1 MIQELLEKYGVFVLV
16 LAYLIINVY
25 LRNLKVLVLFLVT
38 FVGFYQTVTN
48 KTYALVIAY
57 LVSISFSIVKNFHL
71 LENFNGVPKIPSS
84 FSELNGTLN
93 GKLNGTLN
101 GKLNGKLNGLNQI
114 DESKITAEKVDTP
127 QPYNSIKA
135 KKGKVKKNRNRAPI
149 EIRDD
154 HLYDPNKDNL
164 EIQEILSDKLVS
176 EFLEKLKKEK
186 HVKVKNKKMSF
197 YKLKPVIAELD
208 GDTVNSLKNE
218 IMYEANNL
226 LKKNVVVSRDNYII
240 DGHYTWYLKG
250 VFLSEKDE
258 DTMIDSKYTDSLN
271 VIQIDLDVD
280 ELIQK
285 MKNYK
290 FSYNANL
297 LSKFSMDK
305 NKMDALAENIK
316 TLKKSVEKLE
326 EHYVDL
332 SNVNL
337 V

>member
-1 MIQELLEKYGVFVLV
+1 MIQEILEKYGVFVLV

-71 LENFNGVPKIPSS
+71 LENFKGVPKIPSS
-84 FSELNGTLN
+84 FAELNGTLN
-93 GKLNGTLN
+93 GKLNG
-101 GKLNGKLNGLNQI
+101 KKAPLNGKLNGLKQV
-114 DESKITAEKVDTP
+114 DESKITAEKVEVP
-127 QPYNSIKA
+127 QPYNSMKA
-135 KKGKVKKNRNRAPI
+135 KKGKVKKNRNRPPV

-176 EFLEKLKKEK
+176 EFLEKLRKEK

-258 DTMIDSKYTDSLN
+258 ETIIDSRYTDSLN
-271 VIQIDLDVD
+271 VIQIDLNID

-305 NKMDALAENIK
+305 NKMDSLAENIK

>member
-16 LAYLIINVY
+16 IAYLIINVY

-38 FVGFYQTVTN
+38 FVAFYQTVTN

-71 LENFNGVPKIPSS
+71 LENFKGVPKIPSS
-84 FSELNGTLN
+84 FTELNGTL
-93 GKLNGTLN
+93 K
-101 GKLNGKLNGLNQI
+101 GKLNGLKQV
-114 DESKITAEKVDTP
+114 DESKITAEKVETP
-127 QPYNSIKA
+127 QPYNSIRA
-135 KKGKVKKNRNRAPI
+135 KKGKVKKNRSKPRV

-154 HLYDPNKDNL
+154 HLYDPKKDDL

>member
-1 MIQELLEKYGVFVLV
+1 MIQEILEKYGIFVLV
-16 LAYLIINVY
+16 LAYLVINIY

-38 FVGFYQTVTN
+38 FIAFYQTVTN

-57 LVSISFSIVKNFHL
+57 LVSISYAIVKNFHL
-71 LENFNGVPKIPSS
+71 LENFNSVPKIPSS
-84 FSELNGTLN
+84 FKELNGTLN
-93 GKLNGTLN
+93 GLKH
-101 GKLNGKLNGLNQI
+101 I
-114 DESKITAEKVDTP
+114 E
-127 QPYNSIKA
+127 SIKKEMTNKPVPHNKIRS
-135 KKGKVKKNRNRAPI
+135 KKKLVVVDDNKPRAELRN
-149 EIRDD
+149 D
-154 HLYDPNKDNL
+154 HVYDPNKNDL
-164 EIQEILSDKLVS
+164 EIQEILSDKLVA
-176 EFLEKLKKEK
+176 EFLEKIRKAG

-218 IMYEANNL
+218 VLYEANNL
-226 LKKNVVVSRDNYII
+226 LKKNVVVSKDNYII

-250 VFLSEKDE
+250 VFLAEKDE
-258 DTMIDSKYTDSLN
+258 HTIIDNKYTDSLN
-271 VIQIDLDVD
+271 VVQIDLPID

-285 MKNYK
+285 MKHYK
-290 FSYNANL
+290 LDYNSAV

-305 NKMDALAENIK
+305 NKMDDLAENIR

>member
-1 MIQELLEKYGVFVLV
+1 MIQEILEKYGVFVLV

-71 LENFNGVPKIPSS
+71 LENFKGVPKIPSS
-84 FSELNGTLN
+84 FAELNGALN
-93 GKLNGTLN
+93 GKLNNKKAPLN
-101 GKLNGKLNGLNQI
+101 ELKQV
-114 DESKITAEKVDTP
+114 DESRITSEKQETP
-127 QPYNSIKA
+127 QAHNEIRSKQR
-135 KKGKVKKNRNRAPI
+135 KVKKNRKRPQV

-154 HLYDPNKDNL
+154 HLYDPKKDDL
-164 EIQEILSDKLVS
+164 EVQEILSDRLVS
-176 EFLEKLKKEK
+176 EFLDKVKKDK
-186 HVKVKNKKMSF
+186 HIKVKNKKMSF

-208 GDTVNSLKNE
+208 RDTVSSLKNE
-218 IMYEANNL
+218 IMFEANNL
-226 LKKNVVVSRDNYII
+226 LKKNVIISQDNYII

-250 VFLSEKDE
+250 VFLAEKDD
-258 DTMIDSKYTDSLN
+258 DTIIDSKYTDSLN
-271 VIQIDLDVD
+271 VIQIDLNIN

-285 MKNYK
+285 IKNYK
-290 FSYNANL
+290 LDYNANL

-305 NKMDALAENIK
+305 NKMDELASNIK

-326 EHYVDL
+326 AHYVDL

>member
-1 MIQELLEKYGVFVLV
+1 MIQEILEKYGVFVLV

-71 LENFNGVPKIPSS
+71 LENFKGVPKIPSS
-84 FSELNGTLN
+84 FAELNGTLN
-93 GKLNGTLN
+93 GTLNNKKAPLN
-101 GKLNGKLNGLNQI
+101 GKLDGLKQV
-114 DESKITAEKVDTP
+114 DESKITAEKVETP
-127 QPYNSIKA
+127 QPYNSMKA
-135 KKGKVKKNRNRAPI
+135 KKGKVRKNRNRPPV

-154 HLYDPNKDNL
+154 HLYDPNKDSL

-258 DTMIDSKYTDSLN
+258 ETIIDSRYTDSLN
-271 VIQIDLDVD
+271 VIQIDLDID

-305 NKMDALAENIK
+305 NKMDELAENIK

>member
-1 MIQELLEKYGVFVLV
+1 MIQEILEKYGVFALV
-16 LAYLIINVY
+16 LAYLIINIY

-38 FVGFYQTVTN
+38 FIAFYQTVSN

-57 LVSISFSIVKNFHL
+57 LVSITFSIVKNFHL
-71 LENFNGVPKIPSS
+71 LENFNTVPKIPSS
-84 FSELNGTLN
+84 FKELNGTLN
-93 GKLNGTLN
+93 GLKPFNAEQVVSRD
-101 GKLNGKLNGLNQI
+101 K
-114 DESKITAEKVDTP
+114 KIKP
-127 QPYNSIKA
+127 KPYNKIRS
-135 KKGKVKKNRNRAPI
+135 KKGVVVRDNSKPPV
-149 EIRDD
+149 EIRDN
-154 HLYDPNKDNL
+154 HLYNPKQDSL
-164 EIQEILSDKLVS
+164 EIEEILSDRLVE
-176 EFLEKLKKEK
+176 EFLEKIKKDGHIK
-186 HVKVKNKKMSF
+186 IKNKKMSF

-226 LKKNVVVSRDNYII
+226 LKKNVIVSSDNYII

-258 DTMIDSKYTDSLN
+258 ETMIDEKYTDSLN
-271 VIQIDLDVD
+271 VVKIDLPID

-285 MKNYK
+285 IKNYK
-290 FSYNANL
+290 LDYNANL
-297 LSKFSMDK
+297 LSKFSLDK
-305 NKMDALAENIK
+305 NKMDALAENIR

>member
-1 MIQELLEKYGVFVLV
+1 MIQEILEKYGVFVLV

-38 FVGFYQTVTN
+38 FIGFYQTVTN

-71 LENFNGVPKIPSS
+71 LENFKGVPKIPSS
-84 FSELNGTLN
+84 FAELN

-101 GKLNGKLNGLNQI
+101 NKKAPLNGKLDGLKQV
-114 DESKITAEKVDTP
+114 DESKITAEKVETP
-127 QPYNSIKA
+127 QPYNSMKA
-135 KKGKVKKNRNRAPI
+135 KKGKVRKNRNRPPV

-154 HLYDPNKDNL
+154 HLYDPNKDSL

-226 LKKNVVVSRDNYII
+226 LKKNVVVSRNNYII

-271 VIQIDLDVD
+271 VIQIDLDID

-305 NKMDALAENIK
+305 NKMDSLAENIK

-326 EHYVDL
+326 DHYVDL

>member
-1 MIQELLEKYGVFVLV
+1 MIQEILEKYGIFVLV
-16 LAYLIINVY
+16 LAYLLINVY
-25 LRNLKVLVLFLVT
+25 LRNLRVLVLFLVT
-38 FVGFYQTVTN
+38 FIAFYQTVTN

-57 LVSISFSIVKNFHL
+57 LVSISYSIVKNFHL
-71 LENFNGVPKIPSS
+71 LENFNTVPKIPSS
-84 FSELNGTLN
+84 FKELS
-93 GKLNGTLN
+93 
-101 GKLNGKLNGLNQI
+101 GL
-114 DESKITAEKVDTP
+114 KPFAP
-127 QPYNSIKA
+127 A
-135 KKGKVKKNRNRAPI
+135 KKVKANKPVPHNKIRSKKGLV
-149 EIRDD
+149 IRDD
-154 HLYDPNKDNL
+154 NKPPVELRDNHVYDSKKNDL
-164 EIQEILSDKLVS
+164 EIQEILSDRLVA
-176 EFLEKLKKEK
+176 EFLEKIRKAG

-218 IMYEANNL
+218 VLYEANNL
-226 LKKNVVVSRDNYII
+226 LKKKVVVSKDNYII

-250 VFLSEKDE
+250 VFLAEKDE
-258 DTMIDSKYTDSLN
+258 HTIIDHKYTDSIN
-271 VIQIDLDVD
+271 VVQIDLPIN

-285 MKNYK
+285 MKHYK
-290 FSYNANL
+290 LDYNSAV

-305 NKMDALAENIK
+305 NKMDDLAENIR

>member
-1 MIQELLEKYGVFVLV
+1 MIQEILEKYGVFVLV

-71 LENFNGVPKIPSS
+71 LENFKGVPKIPSS
-84 FSELNGTLN
+84 FAELNGTLN
-93 GKLNGTLN
+93 GKLNGL
-101 GKLNGKLNGLNQI
+101 KQV
-114 DESKITAEKVDTP
+114 DESKITAEKIDTP

-135 KKGKVKKNRNRAPI
+135 KKGKVKRNRNRPPV

-218 IMYEANNL
+218 IMYGANNL

-305 NKMDALAENIK
+305 NKMDELASNIK

-326 EHYVDL
+326 AHYVDL

>member
-38 FVGFYQTVTN
+38 FVAFYQTVTN

-71 LENFNGVPKIPSS
+71 LENFKGVPKIPSS
-84 FSELNGTLN
+84 FTELNGTLTGTLNGKKAPLNGTLN
-93 GKLNGTLN
+93 GLK
-101 GKLNGKLNGLNQI
+101 QV
-114 DESKITAEKVDTP
+114 DESKITAEKVETP
-127 QPYNSIKA
+127 QPYNSIRA
-135 KKGKVKKNRNRAPI
+135 KKGKVKKNRNKPRI

-154 HLYDPNKDNL
+154 HLYDPRKDDL

>member
-1 MIQELLEKYGVFVLV
+1 MIQEILEKYGVFVLV

-71 LENFNGVPKIPSS
+71 LENFKGVPKIPSS
-84 FSELNGTLN
+84 FAELNGTLN
-93 GKLNGTLN
+93 GTLN
-101 GKLNGKLNGLNQI
+101 GKKAPLNGKLNGLKQV
-114 DESKITAEKVDTP
+114 DESKITAEKVETP

-135 KKGKVKKNRNRAPI
+135 KKGKVKRNRNRPPV

>member
-1 MIQELLEKYGVFVLV
+1 MIQEILEKYGVFVLV

-71 LENFNGVPKIPSS
+71 LENFKGVPKIPSS
-84 FSELNGTLN
+84 FAE
-93 GKLNGTLN
+93 LN
-101 GKLNGKLNGLNQI
+101 GKLNGKLNGLKQV
-114 DESKITAEKVDTP
+114 DESKITAEKIDTP
-127 QPYNSIKA
+127 QPYNSMKA
-135 KKGKVKKNRNRAPI
+135 KKGKVKKNRNRPPV

-176 EFLEKLKKEK
+176 EFLEKLRKEK

-258 DTMIDSKYTDSLN
+258 ETIIDSRYTDSLN
-271 VIQIDLDVD
+271 VIQIDLNID

-305 NKMDALAENIK
+305 NKMDSLAENIK

>member
-1 MIQELLEKYGVFVLV
+1 MIQEILEKYGVFVLV

-71 LENFNGVPKIPSS
+71 LENFKGVPKIPSS
-84 FSELNGTLN
+84 FAE
-93 GKLNGTLN
+93 LN
-101 GKLNGKLNGLNQI
+101 GKLNGKLNGLKQV
-114 DESKITAEKVDTP
+114 DESKITAEKIDTP
-127 QPYNSIKA
+127 QPYNSMKA
-135 KKGKVKKNRNRAPI
+135 KKGKVKKNRNRPPV

-176 EFLEKLKKEK
+176 EFLEKLRKEK

-240 DGHYTWYLKG
+240 DGHNTWYLKG

-258 DTMIDSKYTDSLN
+258 ETIIDSRYTDSLN
-271 VIQIDLDVD
+271 VIQIDLNID

-305 NKMDALAENIK
+305 NKMDSLAENIK

>member
-1 MIQELLEKYGVFVLV
+1 MIQEILEKYGVFVLV

-71 LENFNGVPKIPSS
+71 LENFKGVPKIPSS
-84 FSELNGTLN
+84 FAELNGTLN
-93 GKLNGTLN
+93 GK
-101 GKLNGKLNGLNQI
+101 KAPLNGKLNGLKQV
-114 DESKITAEKVDTP
+114 DESKITAEKIDTP

-135 KKGKVKKNRNRAPI
+135 KKGKVKRNRNRPPV

-258 DTMIDSKYTDSLN
+258 ETMIDSRYTDSLN
-271 VIQIDLDVD
+271 VIQIDLDID

-297 LSKFSMDK
+297 LSKFSEK
-305 NKMDALAENIK
+305 NSPEPIFHALIFNFNKRSIASIENGELRK
-316 TLKKSVEKLE
+316 TSPFSSACL
-326 EHYVDL
+326 
-332 SNVNL
+332 
-337 V
+337 

>member
-1 MIQELLEKYGVFVLV
+1 
-16 LAYLIINVY
+16 
-25 LRNLKVLVLFLVT
+25 
-38 FVGFYQTVTN
+38 
-48 KTYALVIAY
+48 
-57 LVSISFSIVKNFHL
+57 
-71 LENFNGVPKIPSS
+71 
-84 FSELNGTLN
+84 LN

-101 GKLNGKLNGLNQI
+101 NKKAPLNGKLDGLKQV
-114 DESKITAEKVDTP
+114 DESKITAEKVETP

-135 KKGKVKKNRNRAPI
+135 KKGKVKKNRNKPRI

-154 HLYDPNKDNL
+154 HLYDPKKDDL

-186 HVKVKNKKMSF
+186 HIKVKNKKMSF

-226 LKKNVVVSRDNYII
+226 LKKNVVVSRNNYII

-258 DTMIDSKYTDSLN
+258 ETIIDSRYTDSLN
-271 VIQIDLDVD
+271 VIQIDLNID

-305 NKMDALAENIK
+305 NKMDELAENIK